1 MPHPIGGD
9 PNVDTGLASLAL
21 LAHYFGVPADLE
33 QLRHQTGHL
42 DGALDETE
50 IMRLAKALELKAKAT
65 KTTWSL
71 LDRTPLPA
79 IAEHRDGRYFVLA
92 KVSED
97 KVLIQ
102 DPLEQRPQT
111 LPREL
116 FEDAWT
122 GRLILVTERSHISG
136 EERPF
141 DFTWFIPAIIKYRKL
156 FGEILAA
163 SFFVQIFALVSPLF
177 FMVII
182 DKVLGNRGLTALDV
196 LIFGLIVMSVFDA
209 LLNGL
214 RTYVL
219 SHTSNRVDV
228 ELGANLFKHLVG
240 LPISYFDTRQVGTTV
255 ARVRE
260 LENIRSFLTGSTLT
274 VIVDLFF
281 TVVFLAVMYL
291 FSPTLLII
299 VLASFPL
306 YIALSLVVTPIL
318 RNRLQEKFQRG
329 AENQAFLVESVT
341 DVETLKAMA
350 VEPQMQRK
358 WETQLSG
365 YVRSSFRAGNLSN
378 VAQQLAGA
386 INKIMVAGILWFGAH
401 MVINGELTVG
411 QLVAFNMLAGRV
423 SQPVLRLAQLWQ
435 DFQQV
440 RISIQKLGDILNTKT
455 EPAMSGGRT
464 TLPAI
469 KGDVKVDNVTFRYR
483 ADGPEVL
490 RHVSLEVPAG
500 QVLGIVGPS
509 GSGKSTLTKLIQ
521 RLYVPESGR
530 ILIDGV
536 DLAMVDPAWPRR
548 QVGVVL
554 QENYLFNKSV
564 RDNIALADP
573 GADMELITWYPQI
586 G

>member
-65 KTTWSL
+65 KTTWSR

-182 DKVLGNRGLTALDV
+182 DKVLGNRGLTTLDV
-196 LIFGLIVMSVFDA
+196 LIFGLIVVSVFDA

-260 LENIRSFLTGSTLT
+260 LENIRSFLTGSALT
-274 VIVDLFF
+274 VIVDLFL

-299 VLASFPL
+299 VLASFPF

-341 DVETLKAMA
+341 GVETLKAMA

-411 QLVAFNMLAGRV
+411 QLVAFDMLAGRV

-536 DLAMVDPAWPRR
+536 DLAMVDPAWLR
-548 QVGVVL
+548 
-554 QENYLFNKSV
+554 V
-564 RDNIALADP
+564 RSGWCFRKTTYSTSRCATILRWRIP
-573 GADMELITWYPQI
+573 ERIWS
-586 G
+586 